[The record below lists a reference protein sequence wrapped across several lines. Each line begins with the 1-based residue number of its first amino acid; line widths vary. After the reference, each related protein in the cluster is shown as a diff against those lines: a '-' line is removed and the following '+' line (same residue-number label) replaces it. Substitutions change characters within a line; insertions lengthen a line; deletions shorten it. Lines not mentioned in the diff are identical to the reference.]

1 MKKKIRV
8 IDYSLLIMYVCIFFG
23 IAGLFMLVFGA
34 RTTTNSY
41 INYLSI
47 YGILFSGIVIA
58 FLATQIGENIRKI
71 TITDERIFI
80 KTVKNFVSKTI
91 EISKN
96 DIKSCEMKI
105 YTDEAIK
112 GATIKIILIFSLN
125 NEKTITI
132 NHKGATTIIAEK
144 ISRLSEYING
154 FSYNLYA
161 GTTPKLKKT
170 LEDIMGKNKK
180 AIIQEYIFL
189 HVVAVALLI
198 VSLFILLGAY
208 LDM

>member
-1 MKKKIRV
+1 M
-8 IDYSLLIMYVCIFFG
+8 LIFG
-23 IAGLFMLVFGA
+23 DGTAI
-34 RTTTNSY
+34 NSY
-41 INYLSI
+41 IKFLSI
-47 YGILFSGIVIA
+47 KGILFSGIIIV
-58 FLATQIGENIRKI
+58 FLATQFGENMRKI
-71 TITDERIFI
+71 IITDEKIAI
-80 KTVKNFVSKTI
+80 KSVKNFIPKVT
-91 EISKN
+91 EISRN
-96 DIKSCEMKI
+96 NIKSCEMKI

-144 ISRLSEYING
+144 VSRLSEYVND

-170 LEDIMGKNKK
+170 LDDIMGKNKK
-180 AIIQEYIFL
+180 AIVQEYIFL
-189 HVVAVALLI
+189 HIVAVGLFFISVVLLAAI
-198 VSLFILLGAY
+198 Y